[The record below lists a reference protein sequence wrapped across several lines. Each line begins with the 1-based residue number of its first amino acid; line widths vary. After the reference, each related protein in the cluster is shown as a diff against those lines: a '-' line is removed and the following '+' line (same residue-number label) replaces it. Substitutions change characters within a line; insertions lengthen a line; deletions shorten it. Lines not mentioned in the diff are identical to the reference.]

1 MTTLTKGTSFS
12 NTKQTLKILEEMDRQ
27 IELLES
33 KSFLRQNNVLQ
44 RKRFNISCHAAK
56 FIIQTKQI
64 VEYINKIGVM
74 GRTLSCGFLRILKEA

>member
-44 RKRFNISCHAAK
+44 RK
-56 FIIQTKQI
+56 
-64 VEYINKIGVM
+64 
-74 GRTLSCGFLRILKEA
+74 